1 MGARRIVAKKTKR
14 VSTTPVWQKPGWLT
28 RRLLGGAILFSV
40 LGGFLGLSAWQ
51 LLQADSLPIDHVQ
64 VKGSFRYLDKQD
76 LYAAIGD
83 LSNNGFFAVDVH
95 AVKQAAERLAWVDR
109 ASVRRVWPNILQ
121 VDIVE
126 HVPLARWKD
135 GRVVNR
141 RGELIDAQDGSQLDE
156 LPIFVGPGDSVEM
169 LAKRFQSMSQPL
181 AEMGLGIST
190 LSISERRAWRVT
202 LNNGLQLLLGRATSD
217 AQLVRFSGVYKKEL
231 AKKVGLIQS
240 VDLRYTNGFA
250 VRWKAEL
257 G

>member
-95 AVKQAAERLAWVDR
+95 
-109 ASVRRVWPNILQ
+109 
-121 VDIVE
+121 
-126 HVPLARWKD
+126 
-135 GRVVNR
+135 GT
-141 RGELIDAQDGSQLDE
+141 
-156 LPIFVGPGDSVEM
+156 F
-169 LAKRFQSMSQPL
+169 
-181 AEMGLGIST
+181 GLGGPSFRAARMAEYFAGGYCRARAIGPMEGWS
-190 LSISERRAWRVT
+190 SSESSR
-202 LNNGLQLLLGRATSD
+202 
-217 AQLVRFSGVYKKEL
+217 
-231 AKKVGLIQS
+231 
-240 VDLRYTNGFA
+240 
-250 VRWKAEL
+250 
-257 G
+257 